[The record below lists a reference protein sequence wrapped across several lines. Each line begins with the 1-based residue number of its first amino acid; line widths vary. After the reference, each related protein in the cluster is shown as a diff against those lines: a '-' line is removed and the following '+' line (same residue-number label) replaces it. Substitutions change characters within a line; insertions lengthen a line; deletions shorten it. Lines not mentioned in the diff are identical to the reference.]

1 MLKLKLQFFGH
12 IMRSADSF
20 EKTLML
26 GKIEGRRRGLER
38 MRWWMEW
45 PTQCTWD
52 CASCGSWLWT
62 GKPGMLQF
70 MGSQRVRHAWA
81 TELNWTENNTHLLS
95 HTSTGHLSK
104 HCLPEFSDKDLTLKL
119 KYQSDWVSVWIT
131 QRRICF
137 QVYSDFWENPVLC
150 FYNIEILTPWW
161 LLAKGHFQPLE
172 YACIPCYLVLSFMKS
187 SYKNLHN
194 IKSFHILKESLSPGR
209 MSFLL
214 RTHLIRSGLPRTIS

>member
-12 IMRSADSF
+12 LMRSADSF

-26 GKIEGRRRGLER
+26 GKIDGRRRRALER

-45 PTQCTWD
+45 PTQCTWI

-62 GKPGMLQF
+62 GKPGMLQCI
-70 MGSQRVRHAWA
+70 GSQRVRHAWA

-137 QVYSDFWENPVLC
+137 QVYSDFWENPVL
-150 FYNIEILTPWW
+150 FFFIILRSS
-161 LLAKGHFQPLE
+161 LLDD
-172 YACIPCYLVLSFMKS
+172 C
-187 SYKNLHN
+187 
-194 IKSFHILKESLSPGR
+194 
-209 MSFLL
+209 
-214 RTHLIRSGLPRTIS
+214 LPRATFSSWNMPAFLATWYSLLWNPAIKISIISNHFTFWRKVSH